1 LIFTGFDQKAIFALL
16 HLTADLG
23 TLGNE
28 EKFRKLNDGIWEF
41 KSFQVRLL
49 CCFEKNR
56 LIILTHPFMKKKD
69 RTPKSEINRA
79 IQIREETRKK
89 RG

>member
-1 LIFTGFDQKAIFALL
+1 MIFTGFDQKAIFALL
-16 HLTADLG
+16 HLTADHG

-49 CCFEKNR
+49 LF
-56 LIILTHPFMKKKD
+56 
-69 RTPKSEINRA
+69 
-79 IQIREETRKK
+79 
-89 RG
+89 

>member
-1 LIFTGFDQKAIFALL
+1 ML
-16 HLTADLG
+16 HLTADHG

-49 CCFEKNR
+49 CCFEESPDHIDTSLHEKEGS
-56 LIILTHPFMKKKD
+56 HAK
-69 RTPKSEINRA
+69 E
-79 IQIREETRKK
+79 
-89 RG
+89 